1 MFPNSLMQL
10 TVSKR
15 TAQISSSSVSLGQI
29 LCGVKNQI
37 LTLLSSKSWLFFV
50 FRKSCPDPGLI
61 EFRSKGNYKS
71 KSVSKRVVQCHS

>member
-15 TAQISSSSVSLGQI
+15 TAQISSSSISLGQI
-29 LCGVKNQI
+29 LCVVKNQI

-50 FRKSCPDPGLI
+50 FRKSYPDPSLI
-61 EFRSKGNYKS
+61 EFHSKGNDKS
-71 KSVSKRVVQCHS
+71 KSVSKRLVQCHS